1 MAPASGGVLTLLAFD
16 VGARRI
22 GVAVGNTVSMSA
34 GEVGVLDMRDAVP
47 DWPTLDKW
55 VREWRPAR
63 LVVGDPATL
72 DGGDQP
78 IRRMARGFAHEIAT
92 RYQLPV
98 EQVDERT
105 SSIEAA
111 QRFAAGRASG
121 NKRRH
126 QAASLDALAA
136 VVILERWLREPQS
149 RLPLAALT
157 SSEEPAE

>member
-1 MAPASGGVLTLLAFD
+1 MEASVASALTLLGFD
-16 VGARRI
+16 FGARRI

-34 GEVGVLDMRDAVP
+34 REVGVLDVRESGP
-47 DWPTLDKW
+47 DWEALDRW
-55 VREWRPAR
+55 IREWRPAR

-72 DGGDQP
+72 DGAEQP
-78 IRRMARGFAHEIAT
+78 IRKRARAFARELGR

-121 NKRRH
+121 LRKRH
-126 QAASLDALAA
+126 QAAPLDALAA
-136 VVILERWLREPQS
+136 VIILERWLAEPGS
-149 RLPLAALT
+149 RIPL
-157 SSEEPAE
+157 SQD